1 MASWKSGCAAAAP
14 RPRNPSKSAFARA
27 VEEMEYAVDYNEVVI
42 NDTVDECAEEIY
54 SLIQKYQQEEE

>member
-1 MASWKSGCAAAAP
+1 M
-14 RPRNPSKSAFARA
+14 
-27 VEEMEYAVDYNEVVI
+27 DYNEVVI